1 MMKDAPVKMSSS
13 MEAMPLSQIEERTV
27 TPLQGI
33 PRPADTKAGAYYD
46 VALERANR
54 QKAKQASAIPDLL
67 GLYRM
72 SLEELRNLAQW
83 GLSSDPSERLIE
95 MKRLNK
101 AASAVG
107 KAELGAS
114 GFWSALSGATGEAA
128 GKQYVL
134 KDAKTRNEFDQ
145 MTAAKNAMS
154 LESGALGMEVAQKK
168 LDKKKG
174 SKSSGSTKQGY
185 RVGMELLYNKSYN
198 SRPKNT
204 KIADK

>member
-1 MMKDAPVKMSSS
+1 M
-13 MEAMPLSQIEERTV
+13 
-27 TPLQGI
+27 G
-33 PRPADTKAGAYYD
+33 TK
-46 VALERANR
+46 
-54 QKAKQASAIPDLL
+54 
-67 GLYRM
+67 
-72 SLEELRNLAQW
+72 
-83 GLSSDPSERLIE
+83 RLIE